1 MIYINQE
8 CGGKLE
14 SLLDKL
20 KYNPQSETLYIDSD
34 ILAEDNDS
42 FNEFNP
48 EVKKSKKDRF
58 IDMNQKKEQKVYDV
72 KSAKAEKKS
81 IEVIDEEQ

>member
-1 MIYINQE
+1 M
-8 CGGKLE
+8 
-14 SLLDKL
+14 LDRL
-20 KYNPQSETLYIDSD
+20 KYNNQNETLYIDSD

-48 EVKKSKKDRF
+48 EVKKSKKDRV
-58 IDMNQKKEQKVYDV
+58 IDMNQKKEHKVNYV
-72 KSAKAEKKS
+72 KSAKVEKKS